1 MKYVLRVLPP
11 FAASVTAWLVA
22 RLGGWDAA
30 LQMMFLMMGMDLFT
44 GVLCAL
50 MGKSKATDGGRFLSR
65 EMFHGLSRKLM
76 KLALV
81 MLAAALDTLMGLE
94 GVSRA
99 AVIGFYCANEG
110 LSIVE
115 NAALM
120 GVPFPQTLLDML
132 EKMQKK

>member
-1 MKYVLRVLPP
+1 MKNVLKILPP

-30 LQMMFLMMGMDLFT
+30 LQMMFLMMGIDLFT

-50 MGKSKATDGGRFLSR
+50 MGKSKATEGGRFLSR
-65 EMFHGLSRKLM
+65 EMFQGLSRKM
-76 KLALV
+76 MMLALV
-81 MLAAALDTLMGLE
+81 VLATALDTLLTLD

-115 NAALM
+115 NAALL
-120 GVPFPQTLLDML
+120 GVPFPQALLDTL
-132 EKMQKK
+132 EKMKKK

>member
-1 MKYVLRVLPP
+1 MKNVLRVLPP

-50 MGKSKATDGGRFLSR
+50 MGKSQATDGGRFLSR

-76 KLALV
+76 MLALV
-81 MLAAALDTLMGLE
+81 MLAAALDTLLMLD

-120 GVPFPQTLLDML
+120 GVPFPQALLDML